1 MKAATVHQLK
11 KELEFLDAKT
21 LVKLCLR
28 LARFKKE
35 NKELLTYLLF
45 EAQDEG
51 SYVAMVEEEIDE
63 LLKDANRSSFYLT
76 KKSVRKALRQTDK
89 YIRYSDEKETEV
101 RLRLYFL
108 TKLKTS
114 EIKIGKSKVLTNMY
128 LGQIKKV
135 KTALEKLHEDLQY
148 DYQQQ
153 LEKL

>member
-1 MKAATVHQLK
+1 M
-11 KELEFLDAKT
+11 
-21 LVKLCLR
+21 
-28 LARFKKE
+28 
-35 NKELLTYLLF
+35 LTYLLF
-45 EAQDEG
+45 EAQDED
-51 SYVAMVEEEIDE
+51 SYVAMVEEEIDD

-114 EIKIGKSKVLTNMY
+114 EIKIGRSKVLTNMY
-128 LGQIKKV
+128 MSQIKKV

-153 LEKL
+153 LERL